1 MKKFKKLKGFTLVEL
16 IIVIAIAAIL
26 IAVAI
31 PQFSKAKLS
40 AEVSAHNS
48 NVQTIKSAAI
58 MASMDGNVTNDNIRE
73 KTKGYLEGG
82 EFPKIPTTIYKE
94 AFTNEPTG
102 NNTVDAWEVEE
113 VNGEIKVTPGLY
125 KIENGE
131 VVKDTTKNP
140 VKDTTK
146 NPVED
151 TTKNPVEDT
160 TKSE

>member
-1 MKKFKKLKGFTLVEL
+1 MKKFRKLKGFTLVEL

-58 MASMDGNVTNDNIRE
+58 MANMDGNVENNDNLKE

-82 EFPKIPTTIYKE
+82 EFPKIPSSIYEKE
-94 AFTNEPTG
+94 FGSKPTG
-102 NNTVDAWEVEE
+102 DDTESKWEVKE
-113 VNGEIKVTPGLY
+113 VNGEIVITPGLY

-131 VVKDTTKNP
+131 VVKDTTT
-140 VKDTTK
+140 VEKDTTTNVNSGEGQTGNK
-146 NPVED
+146 
-151 TTKNPVEDT
+151 
-160 TKSE
+160 

>member
-82 EFPKIPTTIYKE
+82 EFPKIPSSIYEKE
-94 AFTNEPTG
+94 FGRKP
-102 NNTVDAWEVEE
+102 TVDDSEE
-113 VNGEIKVTPGLY
+113 KWNVKENEGEIKITPGLY
-125 KIENGE
+125 KIENGK
-131 VVKDTTKNP
+131 V

-151 TTKNPVEDT
+151 TTSNP
-160 TKSE
+160 